1 MVFFVNKPN
10 IALCLERFRAFLIG
24 HDMKKFSVFGRLGMY
39 IVEAENPIRAI
50 QAVIAVTDSTAIN
63 WNAYMLSGYNL
74 KMQQRIVADSIIL

>member
-1 MVFFVNKPN
+1 
-10 IALCLERFRAFLIG
+10 
-24 HDMKKFSVFGRLGMY
+24 MKKFSVFGRLGMY